1 MTINRSFLGFLA
13 VFIASH
19 AIAQHVP
26 VLKSSPTV
34 PPKLLSSR
42 CVALFDYR
50 LTQNE
55 LNDFQRGF
63 QRIGIDVIAY
73 FPDDVV
79 YAGKDGQL
87 AYLSYFNER
96 QISFVVFLQKAGDSY
111 RFTLAPYNSKPS
123 LVDTDLPAWQVTN
136 VRLNELLTTVL
147 QDSWSSQKK
156 ANYLVNEF
164 AETDISVDAVKGR
177 RQEFYAIDLKVDNLA
192 VPRFG
197 VVAMDTVMEN
207 FFAKNYPLKYKIVD
221 FGSDEQELRRKGFLY
236 VLCYVHTRGEA
247 AKQVLGYD
255 LSKGEKSY
263 ASIAFPEGQVQLK
276 VLPKDEIVYKF
287 YFRHIENG
295 NIFLGTKWDADVNWL
310 DALRNHVLG
319 FKQEAKIN

>member
-1 MTINRSFLGFLA
+1 MTIIRTLVLFFSIFLA
-13 VFIASH
+13 WNAS
-19 AIAQHVP
+19 AQQVP
-26 VLKSSPTV
+26 LLKPSTTV

-42 CVALFDYR
+42 SVVLYDYR
-50 LTQNE
+50 LTQDE
-55 LNDFQRGF
+55 LNDFQHGF
-63 QRIGIDVIAY
+63 QRIGIDAIAY

-87 AYLSYFNER
+87 AYLNYFNER
-96 QISFVVFLQKAGDSY
+96 AISFIVFLQKIGDTY
-111 RFTLAPYNSKPS
+111 RFTVTPFNGKPS
-123 LVDTDLPAWQVTN
+123 LVDTDQAAWQVSN
-136 VRLNELLTTVL
+136 SRMNELLTTVV
-147 QDSWSSQKK
+147 QESWSSQRKE
-156 ANYLVNEF
+156 NYLVNEF
-164 AETDISVDAVKGR
+164 AETDILVDAVKGK

-192 VPRFG
+192 VPKFG
-197 VVAMDTVMEN
+197 VVAMDTVLEN
-207 FFAKNYPLKYKIVD
+207 FFAKNYPLKYKTVD

-263 ASIAFPEGQVQLK
+263 ASIAFPDGQLQLK

-287 YFRHIENG
+287 YFRHIDNG